1 MQNPFDKTG
10 KSDEAILKKWQ
21 DRLSKARSKY
31 QPELDLMVERE
42 EIYRGTHKI
51 DKVHGKTQ
59 KTQDAVI
66 ARNVV
71 AEIIEAEVSSDIPTP
86 KVTPRHEEDEQL
98 AKTIEDYI
106 RNEIDRLPFERLND
120 QDERTTPTHG
130 GDLFLVEW
138 DNTKRTHTTRG
149 ALSVTLLHPKQFI
162 PQPGVYNIPDMDYFF
177 IQLAQSK
184 EYIKNK
190 YGKDVSAEDEE
201 QPDARGFE
209 QSVVDD
215 LVTEN
220 IGYFRNS
227 DGGIGRVA
235 WCNDVLL
242 EYMEDYQARRI
253 KTCSKCGADMQGD
266 TCPYCGSKSGEQKT
280 VKDFAR
286 TDENGIPMTKI
297 VEDVQLDELGNPT
310 VTQHEEN
317 DMIPYYK
324 PDVYPVVLR
333 RNVSVVGKLL
343 GSSDVDMIRDQQML
357 INKLDSTISQKLLG
371 GGSVITLPRGKQIR
385 RTDENFKVFEIDS
398 PEEKA
403 MVDVLTLQPDI
414 SRDMAFEDSTYTAM
428 RNLIGIT
435 DSFQGRKDSTATSG
449 TAKQFAA
456 AQTAGRLESRKV
468 MKNAA
473 YADLF
478 EVMFKFLLAY
488 SDEPRPMV
496 YKDTN
501 GTQMYGTF
509 NKMDFLKVD
518 EAGEPY
524 WNDEFLF
531 SVDQTAPL
539 AGNRENLWQEAR
551 MNLENGCFGD
561 PTDMQSLLTFW
572 TIMEGL
578 HYPLASEVKQQLSE
592 RLEQQ
597 QQMLAQQQA
606 MMQPMATS
614 ADGIPDI
621 TQSGYVSPET
631 MPSYQEGGGSR
642 GMSNL

>member
-1 MQNPFDKTG
+1 
-10 KSDEAILKKWQ
+10 
-21 DRLSKARSKY
+21 
-31 QPELDLMVERE
+31 
-42 EIYRGTHKI
+42 
-51 DKVHGKTQ
+51 
-59 KTQDAVI
+59 
-66 ARNVV
+66 
-71 AEIIEAEVSSDIPTP
+71 
-86 KVTPRHEEDEQL
+86 
-98 AKTIEDYI
+98 
-106 RNEIDRLPFERLND
+106 
-120 QDERTTPTHG
+120 
-130 GDLFLVEW
+130 
-138 DNTKRTHTTRG
+138 
-149 ALSVTLLHPKQFI
+149 
-162 PQPGVYNIPDMDYFF
+162 
-177 IQLAQSK
+177 
-184 EYIKNK
+184 
-190 YGKDVSAEDEE
+190 
-201 QPDARGFE
+201 
-209 QSVVDD
+209 
-215 LVTEN
+215 
-220 IGYFRNS
+220 
-227 DGGIGRVA
+227 
-235 WCNDVLL
+235 
-242 EYMEDYQARRI
+242 
-253 KTCSKCGADMQGD
+253 
-266 TCPYCGSKSGEQKT
+266 
-280 VKDFAR
+280 
-286 TDENGIPMTKI
+286 
-297 VEDVQLDELGNPT
+297 
-310 VTQHEEN
+310 
-317 DMIPYYK
+317 
-324 PDVYPVVLR
+324 
-333 RNVSVVGKLL
+333 
-343 GSSDVDMIRDQQML
+343 ML
-357 INKLDSTISQKLLG
+357 INKLDSAISQKLLG

-385 RTDENFKVFEIDS
+385 RTDENFKVLEIEDAS
-398 PEEKA
+398 EKA
-403 MVDVLTLQPDI
+403 MLDVLTLQPDI

-597 QQMLAQQQA
+597 QMMAQQQVMAQQQA
-606 MMQPMATS
+606 MMQQSMPTEI
-614 ADGIPDI
+614 ADP
-621 TQSGYVSPET
+621 TQAVNLDD
-631 MPSYQEGGGSR
+631 MPSYQEGGGSL